1 MGRQGGCLHA
11 SQLLVLNGLHAVAA
25 DAAGTPVAV
34 PDPPVCILK
43 CRRPQTRVYRVFDLF
58 KILDYSMVLSQGA
71 LMLLRNYL
79 YVFFTV
85 RQGRGR
91 TGDMEPT

>member
-1 MGRQGGCLHA
+1 M
-11 SQLLVLNGLHAVAA
+11 
-25 DAAGTPVAV
+25 
-34 PDPPVCILK
+34 
-43 CRRPQTRVYRVFDLF
+43 YRVFDLF

-85 RQGRGR
+85 GQGLGWCRGYGASMQLCR
-91 TGDMEPT
+91 DRRKRSYGAGSKP

>member
-1 MGRQGGCLHA
+1 M
-11 SQLLVLNGLHAVAA
+11 
-25 DAAGTPVAV
+25 
-34 PDPPVCILK
+34 
-43 CRRPQTRVYRVFDLF
+43 FDLF

-85 RQGRGR
+85 RVRGITAR
-91 TGDMEPT
+91 E